1 MKKLFNSMGLGTFPF
16 ASPFGKMDDV
26 NSREIL
32 GAFLKRCGKYI
43 DVAPTYAFGK
53 VEELLG
59 EEFKKLNR
67 NQFFVNTS
75 CGYVRSGDAFV
86 VSGKYDDVI
95 ADCEA
100 SLRRLQLDYIDLYIS
115 HIPDVNTPFD
125 ETISAMRKLK
135 EDGKIKHI
143 GVSNVTLEQLKE
155 YNRNGD
161 VEFVQ
166 NRFSLLN
173 HSVNEEFANY
183 LLGNNIGLVAYQVL
197 DRGLL
202 TNKMLGEFIVKEG
215 DLRKKKPEF
224 NENIVA
230 EIANWV
236 RTSLK
241 PIADKYGI
249 SIATLAIKWAQ
260 KQPFVAMCQCGAT
273 KMEQLNDFENAVNKI
288 IPSIF
293 YDEVDAAYLELEKII
308 REKYNQTV
316 RQFMGLESYNLYS
329 GSASGK

>member
-1 MKKLFNSMGLGTFPF
+1 MKKLLNGMGLGTFPF
-16 ASPFGKMDDV
+16 ASPFGKMDD
-26 NSREIL
+26 NYSREIL
-32 GAFLKRCGKYI
+32 HAFLKRCGKYI

-53 VEELLG
+53 VEEMLG

-75 CGYVRSGDAFV
+75 CGYVKNGDAYL

-95 ADCEA
+95 EDCEA
-100 SLRRLQLDYIDLYIS
+100 SLKRLQLDYIDLYIS
-115 HIPDVNTPFD
+115 HIPDVKTPFE
-125 ETISAMRKLK
+125 ETISAMRELK
-135 EDGKIKHI
+135 RQGKIKHI

-155 YNRNGD
+155 YNQNGD

-173 HSVNEEFANY
+173 QSIDKDFSDY
-183 LLGNNIGLVAYQVL
+183 LMTNNIGLVAYQVL

-202 TNKMLGEFIVKEG
+202 TDKMLGKFSVNDG

-224 NENIVA
+224 NENVIN
-230 EIANWV
+230 EISLWV
-236 RTSLK
+236 TNDLK

-249 SIATLAIKWAQ
+249 SISTLAIKWAQ
-260 KQPFVAMCQCGAT
+260 KQPFIAMCQCGAT
-273 KMEQLNDFENAVNKI
+273 KLEQLADFEVAVNKL

-293 YDEVDAAYLELEKII
+293 YNEVDNAYIKLQERIK
-308 REKYNQTV
+308 EKYNQTV

>member
-16 ASPFGKMDDV
+16 ASPFGKMDDA

>member
-16 ASPFGKMDDV
+16 ASPFGKMDDAD
-26 NSREIL
+26 SREIL
-32 GAFLKRCGKYI
+32 NAFLKRCGKYI

-53 VEELLG
+53 VEEMLG
-59 EEFKKLNR
+59 EEFKKMNR

-75 CGYVRSGDAFV
+75 CGYVRNGDGFA

-100 SLRRLQLDYIDLYIS
+100 SLKRLQLDYIDLYIS
-115 HIPDVNTPFD
+115 HIPDVTTPFE
-125 ETISAMRKLK
+125 ETVSAMRKLK
-135 EDGKIKHI
+135 KDGKIKHI
-143 GVSNVTLEQLKE
+143 GVSNVTLDQLKE
-155 YNRNGD
+155 YNAEGD
-161 VEFVQ
+161 IEFVQ

-173 HSVNEEFANY
+173 HSVNDEFANY
-183 LLGNNIGLVAYQVL
+183 LITNNIGLVAYQVL

-202 TNKMLGEFIVKEG
+202 TNKMLGEFSVNEG
-215 DLRKKKPEF
+215 DLRRKKPEF
-224 NENIVA
+224 NENVVK
-230 EIANWV
+230 EISNWV
-236 RTSLK
+236 RNSLS
-241 PIADKYGI
+241 PIANKYGI

-273 KMEQLNDFENAVNKI
+273 KMEQLADFEMAVNKI

-293 YDEVDAAYLELEKII
+293 YNEVDSAYSELEAII
-308 REKYNQTV
+308 KEKYNQTV

>member
-16 ASPFGKMDDV
+16 ASPFGKMDDEK
-26 NSREIL
+26 SREIL
-32 GAFLKRCGKYI
+32 CAFLKRCGKYI

-53 VEELLG
+53 VEEMLG
-59 EEFKKLNR
+59 EEFKKFNR
-67 NQFFVNTS
+67 SQFFVNTS
-75 CGYVRSGDAFV
+75 CGYVRNGDGFA

-100 SLRRLQLDYIDLYIS
+100 SLERLQLDYIDLYIS
-115 HIPDVNTPFD
+115 HIPDVNTPFE
-125 ETISAMRKLK
+125 ETVSAMRKLK
-135 EDGKIKHI
+135 ADGKIKHI

-155 YNRNGD
+155 YNKNGD
-161 VEFVQ
+161 IEFVQ

-173 HSVNEEFANY
+173 HSVNKEFAEY
-183 LLGNNIGLVAYQVL
+183 LLANNIGLVAYQVL

-202 TNKMLGEFIVKEG
+202 TDKMLSNFAVQDG

-224 NENIVA
+224 NENIVN
-230 EIANWV
+230 EIAAWV
-236 RTSLK
+236 RAELK

-249 SIATLAIKWAQ
+249 SITTLSIRWAQ

-273 KMEQLNDFENAVNKI
+273 KLEQLVDFENAVNKI
-288 IPSIF
+288 IPSVF
-293 YDEVDAAYLELEKII
+293 YDEVDIAYAKLERTIK
-308 REKYNQTV
+308 EKYNQTI

>member
-16 ASPFGKMDDV
+16 ASPFGKMDDA

-32 GAFLKRCGKYI
+32 SAFLKRCGKYI

-59 EEFKKLNR
+59 EEFKKFNR

-183 LLGNNIGLVAYQVL
+183 LLSNNIGLVAYQVL

>member
-16 ASPFGKMDDV
+16 ASPFGKMEDS
-26 NSREIL
+26 NSRAIL
-32 GAFLKRCGKYI
+32 NAFLKRCGKYI

-59 EEFKKLNR
+59 EEFKKMNR

-75 CGYVRSGDAFV
+75 CGYVRNGDGFI

-115 HIPDVNTPFD
+115 HIPDVNTPFE
-125 ETISAMRKLK
+125 ETISAMKKLK
-135 EDGKIKHI
+135 SEGKIKHI

-155 YNRNGD
+155 YNKNGD

-183 LLGNNIGLVAYQVL
+183 LLSNNIGLVAYQVL

-202 TNKMLGEFIVKEG
+202 TNKMLGEFIVQDG

-224 NENIVA
+224 SENIVN

-236 RTSLK
+236 RTCLK

-249 SIATLAIKWAQ
+249 SITTLAIKWAQ

-273 KMEQLNDFENAVNKI
+273 KMEQLNDFENAVNKL

-293 YDEVDAAYLELEKII
+293 YNEVDAAYGELEKVIK
-308 REKYNQTV
+308 EKYNQTV

>member
-1 MKKLFNSMGLGTFPF
+1 MRKLFNAMGLGTFPF
-16 ASPFGKMDDV
+16 AGPFGKMDDE
-26 NSREIL
+26 NSKEIL
-32 GAFLKRCGKYI
+32 TAFLKRCGKYV

-53 VEELLG
+53 VEEMLG
-59 EEFKKLNR
+59 EEFQKYNR

-75 CGYVRSGDAFV
+75 CGYVRNGDAFV

-100 SLRRLQLDYIDLYIS
+100 SLKRLRLDYIDLYIS
-115 HIPDVNTPFD
+115 HIPDVNTPFE
-125 ETISAMRKLK
+125 ETVSAMRKLK
-135 EDGKIKHI
+135 KDGKIKHI

-155 YNRNGD
+155 YNFDGD
-161 VEFVQ
+161 IEFVQ

-173 HSVNEEFANY
+173 HSINDEFASY
-183 LLGNNIGLVAYQVL
+183 LIANNIGLVAYQVL

-202 TNKMLGEFIVKEG
+202 TDKMLGEFVVKES

-224 NENIVA
+224 NENVVK
-230 EIANWV
+230 EISNWV
-236 RTSLK
+236 RNSLSK
-241 PIADKYGI
+241 IASKYGI

-260 KQPFVAMCQCGAT
+260 RQPFVAMCQCGAT
-273 KMEQLNDFENAVNKI
+273 KMEQLADFEAAVNKI

-293 YDEVDAAYLELEKII
+293 YTEVDLAYNEFEIFI
-308 REKYNQTV
+308 REKYNQTI